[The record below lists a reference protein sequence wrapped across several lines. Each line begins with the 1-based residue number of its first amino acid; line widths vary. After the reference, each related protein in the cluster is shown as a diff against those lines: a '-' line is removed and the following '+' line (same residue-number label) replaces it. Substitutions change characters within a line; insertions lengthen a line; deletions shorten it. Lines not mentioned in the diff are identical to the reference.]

1 MRTCI
6 RRENKDKYK
15 PDINDHLKAIREK
28 TKKTEIRKRNHWKY
42 IFIKKKSLPLTPF
55 FILNSIFAPSNNY

>member
-15 PDINDHLKAIREK
+15 PDINDLLKVIREK
-28 TKKTEIRKRNHWKY
+28 TKKQR
-42 IFIKKKSLPLTPF
+42 
-55 FILNSIFAPSNNY
+55 